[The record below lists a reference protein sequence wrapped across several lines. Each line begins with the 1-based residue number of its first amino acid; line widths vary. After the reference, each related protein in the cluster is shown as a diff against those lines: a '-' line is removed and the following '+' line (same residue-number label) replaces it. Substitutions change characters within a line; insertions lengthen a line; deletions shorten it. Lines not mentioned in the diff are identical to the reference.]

1 MSKNTV
7 SVFGA
12 LISEITW
19 WSLWLTWYRAYYI
32 PRQVLAAVAWV
43 WLRPE
48 LFAACHPPPLSLSC
62 HSLCCDYLI
71 LKKQTCPRKSKKR
84 KEKKKYLVGRKACIH
99 SRAPVR
105 LTLTWLGTINRT
117 VWFLVLCDIS
127 TAMFS
132 NRGCLHHMVPK
143 STWLN
148 WWFLTFLLAEF
159 NNEGRTHS
167 RKWPLLEKCHNNP
180 HMHGF
185 TVQHG
190 PGGNICQR
198 SQNWNNNS
206 YRKGCHCPLKSNH
219 RQHWGMTQPMKYYLR
234 N

>member
-1 MSKNTV
+1 MKSLGE
-7 SVFGA
+7 VFGSPG
-12 LISEITW
+12 IGHTTYQGR
-19 WSLWLTWYRAYYI
+19 SLLQWPGFDCGLSSLLHVIR
-32 PRQVLAAVAWV
+32 
-43 WLRPE
+43 
-48 LFAACHPPPLSLSC
+48 PPLSLSC

-148 WWFLTFLLAEF
+148 
-159 NNEGRTHS
+159 
-167 RKWPLLEKCHNNP
+167 
-180 HMHGF
+180 
-185 TVQHG
+185 
-190 PGGNICQR
+190 
-198 SQNWNNNS
+198 
-206 YRKGCHCPLKSNH
+206 
-219 RQHWGMTQPMKYYLR
+219 
-234 N
+234 